1 MKDFFNKKYVCSEN
15 YAIIFSRQFK
25 RYLLIFYC
33 NSIAMRIVK
42 KKTTH
47 ILFQNDVNPA
57 CFQINF
63 YSQSIFSLCN
73 VKMIFYI
80 ICLFRLIVSM
90 KSQRKVC
97 TMTSFL
103 NIHLRVAC
111 YDKKKLRYSNFKL
124 GS

>member
-1 MKDFFNKKYVCSEN
+1 MKDFFNKKYVCYEN
-15 YAIIFSRQFK
+15 CAIIFSRQFK

-42 KKTTH
+42 KKKPH
-47 ILFQNDVNPA
+47 ILFHNDVNPA
-57 CFQINF
+57 CYQINS

-73 VKMIFYI
+73 MKTIFYI

-90 KSQRKVC
+90 KSQRKVY
-97 TMTSFL
+97 TMTSFI

-111 YDKKKLRYSNFKL
+111 YYKKKIKIF
-124 GS
+124 